1 MKSLLLITAA
11 VLVLT
16 GCYGA
21 TSFSN
26 RSIVYQISPQMKGEH
41 SQVTGSP
48 TNGDSTVNAEKS
60 FESATKANI
69 AQNLNDTS
77 SNDQHKEVKEQPEN
91 EQK

>member
-1 MKSLLLITAA
+1 MKSLFVLIAA
-11 VLVLT
+11 ALILA

-69 AQNLNDTS
+69 AQNLSDTS
-77 SNDQHKEVKEQPEN
+77 SNDQHREAAKE